1 VRDELYMG
9 NPTESDLRVARSLA
23 AGWDGIILKRGRLE
37 FTRALGCRRAVLL
50 TEDAPKKS
58 RFDGSVSRA
67 VGQAL
72 AASRELPKWAL
83 GREARSDGLAGCL
96 SALLPLGAALLY
108 GSRTLK
114 ENSSAPRATCRGSIM
129 TAY

>member
-1 VRDELYMG
+1 MRDELYMG

-37 FTRALGCRRAVLL
+37 FTRALGCRRAVCSQR
-50 TEDAPKKS
+50 TRQKS

-108 GSRTLK
+108 GPRTLK

-129 TAY
+129 TVY